1 MDIVNEI
8 SAKVMGDILAK
19 GMSLSEVDLSETV
32 NSEAVRALG
41 EIKKALSEEKNGQKK
56 LERVE
61 KIINE
66 YKREDLS

>member
-1 MDIVNEI
+1 LDIANEI
-8 SAKVMGDILAK
+8 SAKVMGDILAR
-19 GMSLSEVDLSETV
+19 GMSLSKVDLSETV

-41 EIKKALSEEKNGQKK
+41 EIKKALSEEKNQGKK

-66 YKREDLS
+66 YKKEDLT

>member
-1 MDIVNEI
+1 MNIANEI

-19 GMSLSEVDLSETV
+19 GMSLSKVDLSETV

-41 EIKKALSEEKNGQKK
+41 EIKKALSEEKNKQKK

-61 KIINE
+61 RIINE
-66 YKREDLS
+66 YKREDMA

>member
-19 GMSLSEVDLSETV
+19 GMSLSKVDLSETV

-41 EIKKALSEEKNGQKK
+41 EIKKALSEEKNGEKK

-66 YKREDLS
+66 YKREDLA

>member
-1 MDIVNEI
+1 MNIANEI

-19 GMSLSEVDLSETV
+19 GMSLSKVDLSETV

-41 EIKKALSEEKNGQKK
+41 EIKKALSEEKNRQKK

-61 KIINE
+61 RIINE
-66 YKREDLS
+66 YSREDMA

>member
-66 YKREDLS
+66 YNREDLA